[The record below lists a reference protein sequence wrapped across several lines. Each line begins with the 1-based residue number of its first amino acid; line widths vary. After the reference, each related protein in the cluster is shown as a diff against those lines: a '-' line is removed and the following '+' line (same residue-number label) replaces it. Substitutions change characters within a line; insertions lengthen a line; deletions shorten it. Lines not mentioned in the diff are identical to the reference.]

1 MRSQRCAA
9 LKLLCGLV
17 LVWTVTTA
25 LAQPGPAD
33 TRRSGLDD
41 MRPATQLLQ
50 KDDAQNP
57 AMLWVAEGETLWR
70 QPPATGRASC
80 ASCHGDHPRE
90 RMVGVAARYPQFR
103 PRSGQVLTLAQQIN
117 ACRQHHQQQPPWANE
132 HRALLS
138 LESHLA
144 LASRGLPIRP
154 PAGDEALAA
163 AAAQGQ
169 QIYQQRLGQLHLS
182 CAQCHDQRAGQRLGA
197 SLIPQGH
204 PTGYPIY
211 RLEWQALGSLQRRLR
226 GCLTGVRAQAW
237 PPEAPEWTALEAYLK
252 QRAAGMPLE
261 TPAVRP

>member
-1 MRSQRCAA
+1 MPQVKHTLCSLLLLGEAA
-9 LKLLCGLV
+9 A
-17 LVWTVTTA
+17 A
-25 LAQPGPAD
+25 LAQPGPVD
-33 TRRSGLDD
+33 TRRSGLED
-41 MRPATQLLQ
+41 MRPVTQALQ

-57 AMLWVAEGETLWR
+57 AMLWVAEGEALWR
-70 QPPATGRASC
+70 QPPAAGRPSC
-80 ASCHGDHPRE
+80 ASCHGGTPRDQLA
-90 RMVGVAARYPQFR
+90 GVATRYPQFR

-117 ACRQHHQQQPPWANE
+117 ACRQQHQQQTPWVSE

-144 LASRGLPIRP
+144 LASRGQPIQP
-154 PAGDEALAA
+154 PPGDAALAA
-163 AAAQGQ
+163 AAARGQ

-182 CAQCHDQRAGQRLGA
+182 CAQCHDQQAGQRLGA

-211 RLEWQALGSLQRRLR
+211 RLEWQGMGSLQRRLR
-226 GCLTGVRAQAW
+226 GCLTGVRAQPWA
-237 PPEAPEWTALEAYLK
+237 PDAPEWTALEAYLK